1 VGKYVLDA
9 RLPWKFARSNE
20 GHEIFTRQEFGG
32 VWVAAVAGFRG
43 GEHKTSGPRARERA
57 IEQAVLRTESM
68 NNVE

>member
-1 VGKYVLDA
+1 MLDT
-9 RLPWKFARSNE
+9 RLDWTFARSSG

-43 GEHKTSGPRARERA
+43 GEHKTTGPRARERA